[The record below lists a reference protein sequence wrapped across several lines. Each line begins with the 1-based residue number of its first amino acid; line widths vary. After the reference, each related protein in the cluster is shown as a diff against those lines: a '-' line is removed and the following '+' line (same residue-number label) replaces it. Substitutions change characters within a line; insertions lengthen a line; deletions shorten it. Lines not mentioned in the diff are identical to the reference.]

1 MKITDWFMGK
11 DMDLDDTVKKEE
23 PPHVDP
29 VIEQRRKEKFSE
41 PMIYNEEKKVEE
53 KKVEE
58 KVPVVKK
65 TAEPKKPK
73 KQEYVMSQIISP
85 MNGVQESKNP
95 APQKKPVI
103 KKKIKRREDDVVPVL
118 SPFYGAQGIEEEKPV
133 VKKAKKVEKVVKKE
147 NSEVIDS
154 VENRLKNLSTL
165 TLESQEDL
173 KIVEERTGKFKHD
186 IENEDPLIDEI
197 NDDMSYDELM
207 NLYEKKFED

>member
-1 MKITDWFMGK
+1 MKITDWIMGK
-11 DMDLDDTVKKEE
+11 DMEFEDTVKKEE

-53 KKVEE
+53 QKVEV
-58 KVPVVKK
+58 KAPVVKK
-65 TAEPKKPK
+65 KEEPKKPK

-85 MNGVQESKNP
+85 MNGVQESNNP
-95 APQKKPVI
+95 VPQ
-103 KKKIKRREDDVVPVL
+103 E
-118 SPFYGAQGIEEEKPV
+118 S
-133 VKKAKKVEKVVKKE
+133 
-147 NSEVIDS
+147 SEVIDS

-186 IENEDPLIDEI
+186 MENEDPLIEEI

>member
-41 PMIYNEEKKVEE
+41 PMIYSEEKKVEE

-58 KVPVVKK
+58 KAPVVKK
-65 TAEPKKPK
+65 TAELKKPK

-85 MNGVQESKNP
+85 MNGVQESNNP
-95 APQKKPVI
+95 APQKKPLI

-133 VKKAKKVEKVVKKE
+133 VKKAKKVEKTVKKE
-147 NSEVIDS
+147 SGEVIDS

-165 TLESQEDL
+165 TLESQENL

-186 IENEDPLIDEI
+186 MENEDSLIDEI

>member
-1 MKITDWFMGK
+1 MKITDWFVGK

-65 TAEPKKPK
+65 TVESKKPK

-85 MNGVQESKNP
+85 MNGVQ
-95 APQKKPVI
+95 V
-103 KKKIKRREDDVVPVL
+103 
-118 SPFYGAQGIEEEKPV
+118 
-133 VKKAKKVEKVVKKE
+133 
-147 NSEVIDS
+147 
-154 VENRLKNLSTL
+154 
-165 TLESQEDL
+165 
-173 KIVEERTGKFKHD
+173 
-186 IENEDPLIDEI
+186 
-197 NDDMSYDELM
+197 
-207 NLYEKKFED
+207 

>member
-1 MKITDWFMGK
+1 M
-11 DMDLDDTVKKEE
+11 
-23 PPHVDP
+23 DP

-41 PMIYNEEKKVEE
+41 PMIYSEEKKVEE

-58 KVPVVKK
+58 KAPVVKK

-85 MNGVQESKNP
+85 MNGVQESNNP
-95 APQKKPVI
+95 APQKKPLI

-133 VKKAKKVEKVVKKE
+133 VKKAKKVEKTVKKE
-147 NSEVIDS
+147 SGEVIDS

-165 TLESQEDL
+165 TLESQENL

-186 IENEDPLIDEI
+186 MENEDPLIEEI

-207 NLYEKKFED
+207 NLKRKLMK

>member
-41 PMIYNEEKKVEE
+41 PMIYSEEKKVEE
-53 KKVEE
+53 KA
-58 KVPVVKK
+58 PVVKK

-85 MNGVQESKNP
+85 MNGVQESNNP
-95 APQKKPVI
+95 APQKKPLI

-133 VKKAKKVEKVVKKE
+133 VKKAKKVEKTVKKE
-147 NSEVIDS
+147 SGEVIDS

-165 TLESQEDL
+165 TLESQENL

-186 IENEDPLIDEI
+186 MENEDSLIDEI

-207 NLYEKKFED
+207 NLKRKLMK

>member
-1 MKITDWFMGK
+1 MKFTDWIMGK
-11 DMDLDDTVKKEE
+11 DMDFDEPVKVEE

-53 KKVEE
+53 VKVEE
-58 KVPVVKK
+58 KVPVVK
-65 TAEPKKPK
+65 K

-95 APQKKPVI
+95 VPQKKPAV

-118 SPFYGAQGIEEEKPV
+118 SPFYGAQGTEEEKPV

-147 NSEVIDS
+147 SSEVIDS

-173 KIVEERTGKFKHD
+173 KIVEERTGKIKHD
-186 IENEDPLIDEI
+186 MENEDPLIEEI

>member
-41 PMIYNEEKKVEE
+41 PMIYSEEKKVEE

-58 KVPVVKK
+58 KAPVVKK

-85 MNGVQESKNP
+85 MNGVQESNNP
-95 APQKKPVI
+95 APQKKPLI
-103 KKKIKRREDDVVPVL
+103 KKKIK
-118 SPFYGAQGIEEEKPV
+118 
-133 VKKAKKVEKVVKKE
+133 
-147 NSEVIDS
+147 
-154 VENRLKNLSTL
+154 T
-165 TLESQEDL
+165 
-173 KIVEERTGKFKHD
+173 
-186 IENEDPLIDEI
+186 
-197 NDDMSYDELM
+197 
-207 NLYEKKFED
+207 

>member
-1 MKITDWFMGK
+1 MKFTDWIMGK
-11 DMDLDDTVKKEE
+11 DMDFDEPVKVEE

-53 KKVEE
+53 K
-58 KVPVVKK
+58 VPVVKK
-65 TAEPKKPK
+65 TVEPKKPK

-118 SPFYGAQGIEEEKPV
+118 SPFYGAQGTEEEKTV

-147 NSEVIDS
+147 SSEVIDS

-173 KIVEERTGKFKHD
+173 KIVEERTGKIKHD
-186 IENEDPLIDEI
+186 MENEDPLIEEI

>member
-1 MKITDWFMGK
+1 MKITDWIMGK
-11 DMDLDDTVKKEE
+11 DMDFEDTVKKEE
-23 PPHVDP
+23 PQHVDP

-53 KKVEE
+53 QKVEVR
-58 KVPVVKK
+58 VPVVKK
-65 TAEPKKPK
+65 KEEPKKPK

-85 MNGVQESKNP
+85 MNGVQESNNP
-95 APQKKPVI
+95 VPQKKPAV

-147 NSEVIDS
+147 SSEVIDS

-186 IENEDPLIDEI
+186 MENEDPLIEEI

>member
-1 MKITDWFMGK
+1 MGK
-11 DMDLDDTVKKEE
+11 DMDFEDTVKKEE

-53 KKVEE
+53 QKVEV

-65 TAEPKKPK
+65 KEEPKKPK

-85 MNGVQESKNP
+85 MNGVQESNNP
-95 APQKKPVI
+95 VPQKKPAV

-133 VKKAKKVEKVVKKE
+133 VKKAKKVEEAVKKE
-147 NSEVIDS
+147 GREVSDS
-154 VENRLKNLSTL
+154 VENRLQN
-165 TLESQEDL
+165 
-173 KIVEERTGKFKHD
+173 
-186 IENEDPLIDEI
+186 
-197 NDDMSYDELM
+197 
-207 NLYEKKFED
+207 

>member
-1 MKITDWFMGK
+1 
-11 DMDLDDTVKKEE
+11 
-23 PPHVDP
+23 
-29 VIEQRRKEKFSE
+29 
-41 PMIYNEEKKVEE
+41 
-53 KKVEE
+53 
-58 KVPVVKK
+58 
-65 TAEPKKPK
+65 
-73 KQEYVMSQIISP
+73 MSQIISP

-95 APQKKPVI
+95 VPQKKPTV

-118 SPFYGAQGIEEEKPV
+118 SPFYGAQGTEEEKPV

-147 NSEVIDS
+147 SSEVIDS

-173 KIVEERTGKFKHD
+173 KIVEERTGKIKHD
-186 IENEDPLIDEI
+186 MENEDPLIEEI

>member
-1 MKITDWFMGK
+1 
-11 DMDLDDTVKKEE
+11 
-23 PPHVDP
+23 
-29 VIEQRRKEKFSE
+29 
-41 PMIYNEEKKVEE
+41 
-53 KKVEE
+53 
-58 KVPVVKK
+58 
-65 TAEPKKPK
+65 
-73 KQEYVMSQIISP
+73 
-85 MNGVQESKNP
+85 
-95 APQKKPVI
+95 
-103 KKKIKRREDDVVPVL
+103 VVPVL

-147 NSEVIDS
+147 SSEVIDS

-186 IENEDPLIDEI
+186 MENEDPLIEEI